1 MKKIFP
7 TILIGFFLT
16 GCGNLL
22 VADPALLNKTS
33 NTKPLT
39 QSNFITQTTI
49 ESHIQNSMSGA
60 GIKELVDD
68 SLNLALKNANIFN
81 ASGTSQYIIKAHIE
95 EASQA
100 TMSFGNFNGKMK
112 IRYTVTSP
120 KGNNV
125 YNNTIYTEAG
135 ADKWSFAGAKRHAR
149 ARVVNTAKN
158 VSQFVEELNQKMKK

>member
-1 MKKIFP
+1 MKKIFA
-7 TILIGFFLT
+7 IFLMGFFLT

-22 VADPALLNKTS
+22 VADPALLSKTH
-33 NTKPLT
+33 NEKPLT

-49 ESHIQNSMSGA
+49 ESHIQNSMTGT
-60 GIKELVDD
+60 GIKELVDE

-81 ASGTSQYIIKAHIE
+81 TNGTSQYIIKAHIE

-100 TMSFGNFNGKMK
+100 AMSFGNFNGKMK

-135 ADKWSFAGAKRHAR
+135 ADKWSFAGAQRHAR